1 MVTFTVYGTPAPQ
14 GSKRALGRGVMV
26 ESSAK
31 VAPWRADV
39 RTAALAAHPGPPMPG
54 PLPVAVVFTL
64 AKPKSAPKRRRVWP
78 DKRPDIDKL
87 TRSTFDALTSAGV
100 YIDDAQVVRLYAE
113 KTYAGDP
120 GALDRPGA
128 TVTVAP
134 LAKSLPALDA
144 GALAV
149 AR

>member
-1 MVTFTVYGTPAPQ
+1 MIVFAVYGTPAPQ

-39 RTAALAAHPGPPMPG
+39 RAAALAAWPGPPMPG
-54 PLPVAVVFTL
+54 PLSVALVFTL
-64 AKPKSAPKRRRVWP
+64 PKPKSAPKRRRAWP
-78 DKRPDIDKL
+78 DKRPDIDKIV
-87 TRSTFDALTSAGV
+87 RSTLDALGSAGV

-113 KTYAGDP
+113 KAYAGDP

-128 TVTVAP
+128 AVTVAP
-134 LAKSLPALDA
+134 LAAGLPVL
-144 GALAV
+144 GAEVLAV

>member
-31 VAPWRADV
+31 VTPWRADV
-39 RTAALAAHPGPPMPG
+39 RTAALAAWPGPPMAG
-54 PLPVAVVFTL
+54 PISVTVVFTL

-87 TRSTFDALTSAGV
+87 TRSTFDALTSVGV
-100 YIDDAQVVRLYAE
+100 YVDDAQVVDLHARKL
-113 KTYAGDP
+113 YAGDP

-128 TVTVAP
+128 AVTVAP
-134 LAKSLPALDA
+134 LAESVPAPDA
-144 GALAV
+144 ETLAV